1 MRPALVRGQHVRWT
15 LTSHFELRSCDKD
28 SRALLATLLLLH
40 PVTRILQQPLQQLAS
55 EFQNSSS
62 AGAVAAPEARYDTS
76 LRASERFA
84 AEPGIR
90 SNRAQRQVFRTFLKV
105 DLMDPNRLRSVR
117 QQDLLG
123 QSLLLG

>member
-1 MRPALVRGQHVRWT
+1 MRPLVRGQHVRWT
-15 LTSHFELRSCDKD
+15 LTSHFELRSRDKD

-40 PVTRILQQPLQQLAS
+40 PVTRILQQPPLQQLAS

-105 DLMDPNRLRSVR
+105 DLMDPNRLRFVR